1 MEITNELLA
10 AYAKGNVSESE
21 RKAVRQYLIDNP
33 DELENI
39 MMMMDEDYDIQLD
52 DHIKNTPS
60 YSFNQELDALLD
72 EIDSDNQETNTATRR
87 VSILPIMSRA
97 AQNTVDNL
105 CAVRCEGYALR
116 TLGIDVSDQELQKE
130 AESQGLLE
138 TDGTALYDIGQ
149 LSAKHGLFV
158 SRKYDC
164 MISDITKSLKHG
176 DIVIAV
182 IDNTELFLKPEESK
196 RNDQLYGELP
206 NHAIIIKSI
215 DAEHNSITLLNPGD
229 NNDERLYP
237 LDIFV
242 GAWKDSSNYLIISNR
257 NHYKP
262 HPINLSKVSLDKDII
277 ELREAFAENVHEV
290 WAKARLDDGWKYSP
304 VRDDSNKTDP
314 YLLPYDLLP
323 DREKE
328 YCRLIAMD
336 SIKCLKKFGWN
347 LVKNKQDIT

>member
-10 AYAKGNVSESE
+10 AYAEGNVSESE

-33 DELENI
+33 EELESVLI
-39 MMMMDEDYDIQLD
+39 MMDEDFDIQLD
-52 DHIKNTPS
+52 DMPS
-60 YSFNQELDALLD
+60 SNFDKELDSLLD
-72 EIDSDNQETNTATRR
+72 EIDSEDTENTSS

-116 TLGIDVSDQELQKE
+116 TLGIDISDKELEKE
-130 AESQGLLE
+130 AENQGLLKN
-138 TDGTALYDIGQ
+138 DGTALYSIGH

-164 MISDITKSLKHG
+164 TIEDISKSLKHG

-182 IDNTELFLKPEESK
+182 IDNTELFLKPEDSK
-196 RNDQLYGELP
+196 RNDQLYGEIP

-215 DAEHNSITLLNPGD
+215 DVEHNSITLLNPGD

-237 LDIFV
+237 LDVFI
-242 GAWKDSSNYLIISNR
+242 GAWNDSSNYLIISNR

-262 HPINLSKVSLDKDII
+262 HPINLSRITLDKDII
-277 ELREAFAENVHEV
+277 DLREVFAENVHEV
-290 WAKARLDDGWKYSP
+290 WAKARLDDGWKYGP
-304 VRDDSNKTDP
+304 LRDDSNKIEP

-323 DREKE
+323 EKE
-328 YCRLIAMD
+328 KDCCRLIAMD
-336 SIKCLKKFGWN
+336 SIKCLKKLGWEMI
-347 LVKNKQDIT
+347 KNKKQGS

>member
-1 MEITNELLA
+1 MEITKDLLA

-21 RKAVRQYLIDNP
+21 RNVVRQYLTDNP
-33 DELENI
+33 EDLESV

-52 DHIKNTPS
+52 GHVSSSCTFDE
-60 YSFNQELDALLD
+60 ELDRLLD
-72 EIDSDNQETNTATRR
+72 EIDSEDVETNAPT

-97 AQNTVDNL
+97 AQNSVDNL

-116 TLGIDVSDQELQKE
+116 ALGIDVSDQELEKE

-138 TDGTALYDIGQ
+138 TDGTALYSIGQ
-149 LSAKHGLFV
+149 LSARYGLFV

-164 MISDITKSLKHG
+164 TIKDITKSLKHG

-182 IDNTELFLKPEESK
+182 IDNTELTLKPEES
-196 RNDQLYGELP
+196 RQIDQLYGELP

-215 DAEHNSITLLNPGD
+215 DVDHNSITLLNPGD
-229 NNDERLYP
+229 RNEEHLYP
-237 LDIFV
+237 LDRFID
-242 GAWKDSSNYLIISNR
+242 AWNDSSNYLIISNR

-262 HPINLSKVSLDKDII
+262 HPINLSKVTLDKDII
-277 ELREAFAENVHEV
+277 ELREVFAENVHEV
-290 WAKARLDDGWKYSP
+290 WAKARLDDGWKYGP
-304 VRDDSNKTDP
+304 IRDDSNKTDP
-314 YLLPYDLLP
+314 NLLPYDILP

-336 SIKCLKKFGWN
+336 PLKCLKKLGWR
-347 LVKNKQDIT
+347 LVKDKEKE